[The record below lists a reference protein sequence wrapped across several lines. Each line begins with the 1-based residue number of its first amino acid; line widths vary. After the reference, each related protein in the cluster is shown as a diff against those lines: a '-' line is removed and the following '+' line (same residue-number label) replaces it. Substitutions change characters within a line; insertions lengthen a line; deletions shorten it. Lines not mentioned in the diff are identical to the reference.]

1 MVHKLF
7 TYTILYL
14 RKEYKDIPHSR
25 WQNKKTFQKLKL
37 FADALIK
44 LVHFLQFRSQ
54 DKKELVKNEVSKL

>member
-1 MVHKLF
+1 MVYKLS
-7 TYTILYL
+7 TYSILYL
-14 RKEYKDIPHSR
+14 RKKDKGIPHSR

-54 DKKELVKNEVSKL
+54 DNKKELV